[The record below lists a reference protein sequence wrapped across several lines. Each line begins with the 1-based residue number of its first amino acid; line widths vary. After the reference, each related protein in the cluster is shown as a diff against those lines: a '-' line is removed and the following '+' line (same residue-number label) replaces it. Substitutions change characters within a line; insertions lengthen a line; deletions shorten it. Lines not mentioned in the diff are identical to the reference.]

1 MKKTVFALKELR
13 DLDVKHSL
21 MIQQE
26 HVIDIA
32 KAKKKKKSEGSR
44 EEEAVGEEETLDAAE
59 VKSLT
64 LGN

>member
-32 KAKKKKKSEGSR
+32 KAKKKKSEGSR